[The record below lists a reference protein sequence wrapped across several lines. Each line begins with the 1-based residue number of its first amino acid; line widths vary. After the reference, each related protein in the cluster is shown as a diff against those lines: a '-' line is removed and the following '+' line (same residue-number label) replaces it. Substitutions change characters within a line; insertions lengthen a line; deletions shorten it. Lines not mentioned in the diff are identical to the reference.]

1 MRLKGIPEEGLKA
14 LKIKG
19 CMSLQSDVAIPAKE
33 SEVKCLI
40 RLIPHYQG
48 RYCDR
53 IVEEHLSYSDVE

>member
-1 MRLKGIPEEGLKA
+1 MLLRG
-14 LKIKG
+14 
-19 CMSLQSDVAIPAKE
+19 DVAIPAKE